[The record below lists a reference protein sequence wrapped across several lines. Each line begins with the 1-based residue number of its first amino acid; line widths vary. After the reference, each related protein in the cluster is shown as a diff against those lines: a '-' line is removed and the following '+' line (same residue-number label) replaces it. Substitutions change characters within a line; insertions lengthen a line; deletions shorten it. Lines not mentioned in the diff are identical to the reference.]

1 MPIPKPISIPCWL
14 GHLQESDTTELDEAS
29 GREDDEVGWRDVEDW
44 IGLVGVRDERVEIG
58 AGITAATVA
67 DAVAPSKTTRD
78 EGARASKVSF
88 PGSVQST
95 IFSVGLKQQAQS

>member
-1 MPIPKPISIPCWL
+1 M
-14 GHLQESDTTELDEAS
+14 ELDEAS
-29 GREDDEVGWRDVEDW
+29 GCEDDEVGWRDAEDSVA
-44 IGLVGVRDERVEIG
+44 LDVVGNEEVEIG

-67 DAVAPSKTTRD
+67 DAVAPSNTTRD